1 MSRALRVQVEWWPAA
16 SLLLIFFLVLVC
28 VEASCHGV
36 CACERIWRCLSSAG
50 FGSGR
55 VVVCVSRFQQRCL
68 KVWLEQQL
76 MCASL
81 RIPLPFRTLEEV
93 VVLFHLRLIPLVII
107 VSDSRIFSSVSDP
120 TFYKH
125 ILISEPLVVERKGL
139 QLRFYRFFM
148 SRLLCRS
155 SWMNWTQ

>member
-93 VVLFHLRLIPLVII
+93 VVLFHLRLIPLK
-107 VSDSRIFSSVSDP
+107 FWCKDP
-120 TFYKH
+120 
-125 ILISEPLVVERKGL
+125 
-139 QLRFYRFFM
+139 
-148 SRLLCRS
+148 
-155 SWMNWTQ
+155 